1 MKRFI
6 IKKIDIY
13 TSSLEFLT
21 GFSIDEPTVNKCYNW
36 PFINIAGWVVGKN
49 RLITEVEVTLE
60 TLYLPLQ
67 TTSVGVPRPDVAKF
81 LSNIPESKNSGFFS
95 RFSVVGLPPRFEILV
110 NAIDVDREVI
120 PMATIQVEA
129 EGEAGND
136 SQEVSRYLQPILL
149 SALARSGTTWLMRL
163 LISHPAIVGYPRYPY
178 ELHVAGYAWHA
189 CRVLAAP
196 SGLTGLSHPD
206 LFWFDLQRI
215 SSNPFFSP
223 HLDDLTDWFKDEY
236 IKQILS
242 CHQFAIESFYRHLSL
257 KNFKRDALFFAEKQ
271 VVPYYSWLAWDL
283 YPRTREIFLVRDWRD
298 VFCSILA
305 FNNKRG
311 IVTFGRET
319 VNSDIDFAHRLKK
332 GISNIY
338 KQYSMRSN
346 KTLLVRYEDLI
357 FKPYEELK
365 RIFEYIGVDS
375 ESVVVNTVIEQANRP
390 DPLLQQHRTSHS
402 EQESVGRWKRD
413 LSPELQEAIN
423 AIFQEHLQAFG
434 YA

>member
-81 LSNIPESKNSGFFS
+81 LSNIPENKNSEFFS

-110 NAIDVDREVI
+110 NAIDTDGKVI
-120 PMATIQVEA
+120 PMATIQVEV
-129 EGEAGND
+129 EGEGKDNNQDA
-136 SQEVSRYLQPILL
+136 SSYLQPILL

-189 CRVLAAP
+189 CRVLTAP

-215 SSNPFFSP
+215 SSNPFFSSYF
-223 HLDDLTDWFKDEY
+223 DDLSDWFKGEY
-236 IKQILS
+236 IKRTLS
-242 CHQFAIESFYRHLSL
+242 HQQSTIESFYRYLSIKTL
-257 KNFKRDALFFAEKQ
+257 KQDALFFVEKQ
-271 VVPYYSWLAWDL
+271 VVPYYSWLVWDL

-305 FNNKRG
+305 FNSNRG
-311 IVTFGRET
+311 IATFGREKVDNDT
-319 VNSDIDFAHRLKK
+319 DFAHRLKK
-332 GISNIY
+332 DISSLY
-338 KQYSMRSN
+338 KEYVMRSE
-346 KTLLVRYEDLI
+346 KVLLVRYEDLI
-357 FKPYEELK
+357 SNLHEELK
-365 RIFEYIGVDS
+365 RIFKYIGIDSKSAVVDL
-375 ESVVVNTVIEQANRP
+375 VIEQASQP

-413 LSPELQEAIN
+413 LSPELQEAVN
-423 AIFQEHLQAFG
+423 AIFQEQLQAFG